1 MSTLL
6 IIAHDVIGRRMAG
19 PGIRMWE
26 LARVLA
32 HTLPV
37 TLIAPRPIDLPPTAG
52 VTYGH
57 YRWGEAASLAPYLA
71 TASIAL
77 INGFVAAAHPEVLT
91 YAGRLII
98 DLYDP
103 VAFENLELF
112 RRHPMTERRHIAE
125 RDVALLRDLLR
136 RGDHFLCATERQR
149 DLYIGGLLAL
159 GRLTPDL
166 IDTDPLLRRLID
178 VVPFGVSDDPPQAS
192 GQPALRGVLDDLGPD
207 HEIILWSSG
216 LWDWLDPQT
225 VVRAMPH
232 VLTVVPNARLVFL
245 AGRHPGLGYEMI
257 TPQQTRQLAAEL
269 GLLGKGVHFYEEW
282 IPYERRADFL
292 LEATVMVSLHC
303 EHLETCY
310 AAVRSRVLDHLWVGK
325 PTVLSAGDAA
335 ADLIVSHDAGEAV
348 PIGDVDAV
356 AAALI
361 RLLADPQRQ
370 AVQSVNAAKLG
381 QQLRWS
387 HVMQPLICMLTV
399 PLPVSPKAAQSQS
412 DHEIALVDADLPSQE
427 ETISMVT
434 PDIDQTAA
442 ILHKVR
448 NDAIRAQE
456 QIWKMEQPAS
466 GGLSWRWLQQKIWVL
481 IMKLQRDYNAAVLR
495 STYALAE
502 QIDHTTR
509 LLFDVSARLEQRAQT
524 LEQRAQTLEQRA
536 QTLEQRAQTLE
547 QRAQTL
553 EQRAQTF
560 EQLVQELR
568 LRVANLED
576 GMQDHN
582 HRQVAEIH
590 QIGQQIR
597 DFADQLAGLEETT
610 AQVLAH
616 LGGVPT
622 LPPQQE

>member
-37 TLIAPRPIDLPPTAG
+37 TLIAPRPIDLPPTVG

-57 YRWGEAASLAPYLA
+57 YRWGEAASLAPYLT

-91 YAGRLII
+91 YGGRLII

-166 IDTDPLLRRLID
+166 IDTDPLLRHLID

-225 VVRAMPH
+225 VVRAMPN
-232 VLTVVPNARLVFL
+232 VLTVVPDARLVFL

-292 LEATVMVSLHC
+292 LEATVMVSLHS
-303 EHLETCY
+303 EHLETRY
-310 AAVRSRVLDHLWVGK
+310 AAVRSRVLDHLWVGR
-325 PTVLSAGDAA
+325 PSILSAGDAA
-335 ADLIVSHDAGEAV
+335 AALIAEYHAGEVV
-348 PIGDVDAV
+348 PVGDSDAV

-361 RLLADPQRQ
+361 RLLTDPQRRM
-370 AVQSVNAAKLG
+370 VQGANAFALA
-381 QQLRWS
+381 QRLRWS
-387 HVMQPLICMLTV
+387 QVAQPVLRIVQHAIEQVGLQQPAV
-399 PLPVSPKAAQSQS
+399 DGGEPLQKDQQHYGQTMEDNLNRILHERNEFVKALES
-412 DHEIALVDADLPSQE
+412 LWCVNLPSA
-427 ETISMVT
+427 T
-434 PDIDQTAA
+434 PTPLA
-442 ILHKVR
+442 I
-448 NDAIRAQE
+448 IRQ
-456 QIWKMEQPAS
+456 QIQ
-466 GGLSWRWLQQKIWVL
+466 
-481 IMKLQRDYNAAVLR
+481 
-495 STYALAE
+495 
-502 QIDHTTR
+502 HR
-509 LLFDVSARLEQRAQT
+509 LDGSLEQRIATLVAQQREFNGT
-524 LEQRAQTLEQRA
+524 VVNALYRFASAFDSYITRANEQYAALVSQQQIHNQNVAAHLASLTQQLLELRPLVQAMQQALQTLRSDVQTLQLNLQILHEDGERLRDTLPPLHQHVIDLEQRML
-536 QTLEQRAQTLE
+536 
-547 QRAQTL
+547 
-553 EQRAQTF
+553 
-560 EQLVQELR
+560 
-568 LRVANLED
+568 D
-576 GMQDHN
+576 
-582 HRQVAEIH
+582 
-590 QIGQQIR
+590 
-597 DFADQLAGLEETT
+597 LEEM
-610 AQVLAH
+610 QSQIIEQMSRILDIDRSV
-616 LGGVPT
+616 
-622 LPPQQE
+622 

>member
-1 MSTLL
+1 MNSLL
-6 IIAHDVIGRRMAG
+6 IISHDVIGQRMAG

-26 LARVLA
+26 LARVVA
-32 HTLPV
+32 RTAPV
-37 TLIAPRPIDLPPTAG
+37 TLVAPRPIDLAPPSG
-52 VTYGH
+52 VTCGQYV
-57 YRWGEAASLAPYLA
+57 WGDASTLVPYLSAA
-71 TASIAL
+71 TVVLA
-77 INGFVAAAHPEVLT
+77 NGFVAAAHPELLA
-91 YAGRLII
+91 YRGRLII

-112 RRHPMTERRHIAE
+112 RQQPLAERQYIAE
-125 RDVALLRDLLR
+125 RDATLLRNLLQ

-149 DLYIGGLLAL
+149 DLYIGGLLVE
-159 GRLTPDL
+159 GRLTPSL
-166 IDTDPLLRRLID
+166 IDADPLLRNLID
-178 VVPFGVSDDPPQAS
+178 VVPFGVGDAPPQAS
-192 GQPALRGVLDDLGPD
+192 GQPALRGALDDLGAD
-207 HEIILWSSG
+207 HEIILWSGG

-225 VVRAMPH
+225 VVRAMPQ
-232 VLTVVPNARLVFL
+232 VLAQAPNARLVFL
-245 AGRHPGLGYEMI
+245 AGRHPGPVHEMI

-269 GLLGKGVHFYEEW
+269 GLLGQGVHFYEEW
-282 IPYERRADFL
+282 IPYERRADVL
-292 LEATVMVSLHC
+292 LEATVMVSLHR
-303 EHLETCY
+303 EHLETRY

-335 ADLIVSHDAGEAV
+335 ADLIVTHDAGEAV
-348 PIGDVDAV
+348 PMGDVDAV

-370 AVQSVNAAKLG
+370 AVQSMNAAKLG

-387 HVMQPLICMLTV
+387 QVAQPLIRMLTGL
-399 PLPVSPKAAQSQS
+399 LPVCPTPVELQR
-412 DHEIALVDADLPSQE
+412 DHEIASVDADLPSQE
-427 ETISMVT
+427 ETMSMVT

-442 ILHKVR
+442 MLHKVR

-466 GGLSWRWLQQKIWVL
+466 GGLPWRWVQQKIWL
-481 IMKLQRDYNAAVLR
+481 LLMKFQRDYNAAVLR

-536 QTLEQRAQTLE
+536 QTLEQLA
-547 QRAQTL
+547 
-553 EQRAQTF
+553 
-560 EQLVQELR
+560 QELR
-568 LRVANLED
+568 LRVTNLED
-576 GMQDHN
+576 GMQYHN
-582 HRQVAEIH
+582 HCQVAEIH
-590 QIGQQIR
+590 QIGKQIR

-610 AQVLAH
+610 AQVLARI
-616 LGGVPT
+616 GGVPA

>member
-37 TLIAPRPIDLPPTAG
+37 TLIAPHPIDLPPTAG

-57 YRWGEAASLAPYLA
+57 YRWGEAASLVPYLA

-91 YAGRLII
+91 YAGQLII

-112 RRHPMTERRHIAE
+112 RRHPMAERRYIAE

-159 GRLTPDL
+159 GRLTPEL
-166 IDTDPLLRRLID
+166 VDTDPLLRRLID

-225 VVRAMPH
+225 VVRAMLQ
-232 VLTVVPNARLVFL
+232 VLATVPNARLVFL
-245 AGRHPGLGYEMI
+245 AGQHPGLGYEMH

-292 LEATVMVSLHC
+292 LEATVMVSLHR
-303 EHLETCY
+303 EHLETRY
-310 AAVRSRVLDHLWVGK
+310 AAVRSRVLDHLWVGR
-325 PTVLSAGDAA
+325 PSILSAGDAA
-335 ADLIVSHDAGEAV
+335 AE
-348 PIGDVDAV
+348 
-356 AAALI
+356 
-361 RLLADPQRQ
+361 
-370 AVQSVNAAKLG
+370 
-381 QQLRWS
+381 
-387 HVMQPLICMLTV
+387 
-399 PLPVSPKAAQSQS
+399 
-412 DHEIALVDADLPSQE
+412 
-427 ETISMVT
+427 
-434 PDIDQTAA
+434 
-442 ILHKVR
+442 
-448 NDAIRAQE
+448 
-456 QIWKMEQPAS
+456 
-466 GGLSWRWLQQKIWVL
+466 
-481 IMKLQRDYNAAVLR
+481 
-495 STYALAE
+495 
-502 QIDHTTR
+502 
-509 LLFDVSARLEQRAQT
+509 
-524 LEQRAQTLEQRA
+524 
-536 QTLEQRAQTLE
+536 
-547 QRAQTL
+547 
-553 EQRAQTF
+553 
-560 EQLVQELR
+560 
-568 LRVANLED
+568 
-576 GMQDHN
+576 
-582 HRQVAEIH
+582 
-590 QIGQQIR
+590 
-597 DFADQLAGLEETT
+597 
-610 AQVLAH
+610 
-616 LGGVPT
+616 
-622 LPPQQE
+622 